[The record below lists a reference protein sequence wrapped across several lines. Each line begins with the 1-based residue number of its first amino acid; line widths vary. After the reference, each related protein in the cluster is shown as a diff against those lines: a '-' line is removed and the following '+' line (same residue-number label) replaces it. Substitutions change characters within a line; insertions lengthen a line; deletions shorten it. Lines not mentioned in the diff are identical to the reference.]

1 MGPSR
6 LYAIPEATLE
16 LSGAG
21 TLPLK
26 QHCLPQAAAMAAME
40 AGMAQ
45 ARAGSDGERH
55 ANEDFESLRFDME
68 ALRKDFGTLISTLK
82 SDVSGRTEAERAQE
96 QVARED
102 FDSLRSGMDALR
114 KDFGTLVGALKSNMS
129 SRADDLQTMGRQ
141 QLRSVE
147 GKVEARPLL
156 SLGIIFAMALVLGRL
171 LYRR

>member
-1 MGPSR
+1 
-6 LYAIPEATLE
+6 
-16 LSGAG
+16 
-21 TLPLK
+21 LPLK
-26 QHCLPQAAAMAAME
+26 QCCLPQAAAMAAME
-40 AGMAQ
+40 ADMAQ

-55 ANEDFESLRFDME
+55 ANEDFGSLRSDME
-68 ALRKDFGTLISTLK
+68 AMRKDFGTLISTLK
-82 SDVSGRTEAERAQE
+82 SDVSGRAGAERAQE
-96 QVARED
+96 QAASRGGRDVRED

-114 KDFGTLVGALKSNMS
+114 KDFGTLVGALKSNVS